1 MQNKLLNKH
10 VILTGH
16 YGSGKTN
23 IAVSMA
29 YALRAAGKRVALCDV
44 DIVNPYFRAADAVEP
59 MRAAG
64 IEVIVPETANTNLD
78 TPLIPGAIQA
88 AFTNRF
94 DHVIFDVGGDDAGA
108 IVLGTYHEK
117 ISGDGDTMLYVVNPY
132 RPLTETPEQAE
143 EVMREIEA
151 SSHLKVSG
159 IINNANLGEQTVW
172 SDVEAAAPYFD
183 ALESRTGLPVFFTT
197 VMIPLEPGAQRPDH
211 IFTISRHTKTYF

>member
-1 MQNKLLNKH
+1 MRNILLNKH
-10 VILTGH
+10 VILAGH

-29 YALRAAGKRVALCDV
+29 YALRAEGKRVALCDV
-44 DIVNPYFRAADAVEP
+44 DIVNPYFRAADAVRP

-64 IEVIVPETANTNLD
+64 IEVVVPETANTNLD
-78 TPLIPGAIQA
+78 TPLIPGTIQA

-108 IVLGTYHEK
+108 IVLGTYRDK
-117 ISGDGDTMLYVVNPY
+117 IAGDGYTMLYVVNPY

-151 SSHLKVSG
+151 SSRLRVSG
-159 IINNANLGEQTVW
+159 LVNNSNLGEQTTW
-172 SDVEAAAPYFD
+172 ADIEAAAPYFD
-183 ALESRTGLPVFFTT
+183 ALASRTGLPVFFTT
-197 VMIPLEPGAQRPDH
+197 VMIPLEPDAQRPDH
-211 IFTISRHTKTYF
+211 IFSIQRHTKTYF